1 VAAKGK
7 NKVGRKQ
14 TNFWHKLFASTL
26 SSLSSRFL
34 VAVATLTSNL
44 NIYIARDGRN
54 SASSRQKL
62 ITIHPLRTN
71 ERTMRR
77 LLRHLFVRLIIPIP
91 LLLLV
96 SGDRKGRSRGIRGGN
111 DNDMRSRNPP
121 FLHFFPVP
129 AFSDCERPSHERSR
143 GPRERAGEAYHAIPQ
158 SSRPG

>member
-34 VAVATLTSNL
+34 VATLTSNL

-54 SASSRQKL
+54 SACSRQKL
-62 ITIHPLRTN
+62 ITIHPLRTK
-71 ERTMRR
+71 ERRR
-77 LLRHLFVRLIIPIP
+77 ARHLLRHLFVGLIIPIP
-91 LLLLV
+91 LLLV

-143 GPRERAGEAYHAIPQ
+143 GPREGAGEAYHAISQ